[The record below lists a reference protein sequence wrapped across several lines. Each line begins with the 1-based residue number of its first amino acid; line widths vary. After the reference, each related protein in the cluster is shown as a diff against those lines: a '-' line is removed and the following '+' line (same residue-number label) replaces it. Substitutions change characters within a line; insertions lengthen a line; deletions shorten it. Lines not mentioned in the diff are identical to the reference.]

1 MVLSVDLPGSAGWS
15 PLARGI
21 NLASLG
27 LLVWGITSEARPGL
41 GGDSHRAALILL
53 IAAVAGWLFWTVI
66 RQRPAGWAGVAALA
80 VMALAGGAL
89 VVFAP
94 LALVF
99 PAVAALGATLGW
111 PLPAAVSV
119 AAGGWAAMFVSV
131 AAAGHSP
138 GIAFGGLAASCA
150 GMVVGISRRQSAER
164 AAERA
169 QQEALVAV
177 ETERAEVARQRA
189 ELLAERNHLA
199 RELHDVL
206 AHTLAA
212 LSLQLEAFGT
222 VIDAEPA
229 ASPAVRH
236 QLERT
241 RQLVREGLDEAR
253 GAVRALRDDAA
264 PLESQLARLSR
275 EQDAGFELAGA
286 PRPVPPSA
294 ALALYRVTQEALTNA
309 MKHAPGGTVC
319 VRLEFTPDSV
329 RLLVDNGPAAG
340 GPAPLAASGGG
351 YGLPGITERM
361 ALLGGR
367 VEAGPS
373 AGGWRVAAEVP
384 A

>member
-1 MVLSVDLPGSAGWS
+1 MVLSAELPGSAGWS
-15 PLARGI
+15 PLARAI
-21 NLASLG
+21 NLASLA

-41 GGDSHRAALILL
+41 GGSGLAALILL
-53 IAAVAGWLFWTVI
+53 IAAVAGWLCWTVI
-66 RQRPAGWAGVAALA
+66 RQRPAGWAGLTALA

-94 LALVF
+94 LAVVF
-99 PAVAALGATLGW
+99 PAVAALGATIGW
-111 PLPAAVSV
+111 PLPAAAAV
-119 AAGGWAAMFVSV
+119 AAGGWAAMLVSV
-131 AAAGHSP
+131 AAAGHSL
-138 GIAFGGLAASCA
+138 GVAFGGLAASCA

-169 QQEALVAV
+169 QQAALVSV
-177 ETERAEVARQRA
+177 ETERGEVARQRA

-212 LSLQLEAFGT
+212 LSLQMEAFGT
-222 VIDAEPA
+222 VIDADPA

-253 GAVRALRDDAA
+253 GAVQALRDDAA
-264 PLESQLARLSR
+264 PLESELARLSR
-275 EQDAGFELAGA
+275 EQDARFELAGE
-286 PRPVPPSA
+286 PRPVPPPA

-309 MKHAPGGTVC
+309 MKHAPGAPVC
-319 VRLEFTPDSV
+319 VRLEFTTGSV
-329 RLLVDNGPAAG
+329 RLLVNNGPAAG
-340 GPAPLAASGGG
+340 GPAPLAATGGG
-351 YGLPGITERM
+351 YGLPGITERL
-361 ALLGGR
+361 ALLDGR

>member
-15 PLARGI
+15 PLARAI

-41 GGDSHRAALILL
+41 GGPHLAALILL
-53 IAAVAGWLFWTVI
+53 IAAVGGWLSWTVT
-66 RQRPAGWAGVAALA
+66 RQRPADWPGLAALA

-99 PAVAALGATLGW
+99 PAVAALGATIGW
-111 PLPAAVSV
+111 PLPAAFGI

-138 GIAFGGLAASCA
+138 GVAFGGLAASCA
-150 GMVVGISRRQSAER
+150 GMVVGISRRRSAEQV
-164 AAERA
+164 
-169 QQEALVAV
+169 QQAALVAV

-222 VIDAEPA
+222 VIDADSA
-229 ASPAVRH
+229 TSPAVRH

-241 RQLVREGLDEAR
+241 RHLVREGLNEAR

-264 PLESQLARLSR
+264 PLESELARLSR
-275 EQDAGFELAGA
+275 EQDARFELAGE
-286 PRPVPPSA
+286 PRAVPPPV

-309 MKHAPGGTVC
+309 MKHAAGAPVC
-319 VRLEFTPDSV
+319 VRLEFAPGSV
-329 RLLVDNGPAAG
+329 RLLVDNGPAAD
-340 GPAPLAASGGG
+340 GPAPIAASGGG
-351 YGLPGITERM
+351 YGLPGIAERLT
-361 ALLGGR
+361 LLGGR

-373 AGGWRVAAEVP
+373 AHGWRVAAEVP